1 MGELEKKNKQVTAL
15 LKEKEG
21 QYDQLRTRTEEKDT
35 LISNMERD
43 VSRLEDELYKS
54 KEKFQKMTE
63 DYELL

>member
-1 MGELEKKNKQVTAL
+1 
-15 LKEKEG
+15 
-21 QYDQLRTRTEEKDT
+21 
-35 LISNMERD
+35 MERD